1 MQVIVVCVCVF
12 VCWVA
17 SAAVVLWVAVSD
29 YLTAPVTRMQEN
41 ICFTENKSSL
51 NEGLEIKS
59 IRFSTE

>member
-1 MQVIVVCVCVF
+1 
-12 VCWVA
+12 VA